1 MATSTAVHPS
11 VRAAFDTL
19 IDYAGLFPPA
29 QLEPPAAEREYLA
42 ARAGPQAWMLGRFIV
57 PAAGLTRADLPS
69 PVLSPSSLSRVWR
82 RSSEV
87 AGLRERGLNIEV
99 LEIPLGTSRPES
111 VKLLEE
117 ALSRCA
123 AARYSGVCRS
133 IRVRRRGT
141 SRCRDDDARLA
152 RAGVGAKIRCG
163 GLTASAFP
171 SVEEVATFIAAA
183 QAHGVP
189 FKATAGLHHPVRHV
203 DPNTGFTMHG
213 FLNLLAA
220 AALAPSL
227 EPEALATIVAEEEP
241 QRLSIRRRVV
251 CVARSSHRRR
261 GGCERTRRSGFVAYG
276 SCSFAEPVDDL
287 VALGMPAVAH
297 RSQLGSVVTR
307 VPPESDFPIQNLPFG
322 VFAEGGMQRIG
333 VAIGDE
339 ILNLHAVA
347 EGGLFDDCCEP
358 ELLQAPVLNPLL
370 AAGRIVWG
378 ALRERLTDLLRAGG
392 DNRLRDAQRRSL
404 LRETQRGAR
413 CAFRWRSATM
423 STFTRRSNTRR
434 ISDESFDPML
444 RRCYRTGDGC
454 RSVITDARAP
464 L

>member
-29 QLEPPAAEREYLA
+29 QLKPPAAEREYLA

-57 PAAGLTRADLPS
+57 PAAGLTEPS
-69 PVLSPSSLSRVWR
+69 TLAGPFSVIVEPRLEALN
-82 RSSEV
+82 EV

-117 ALSRCA
+117 ALSV
-123 AARYSGVCRS
+123 ARLRDIPAFVE
-133 IRVRRRGT
+133 V
-141 SRCRDDDARLA
+141 SRAQAWHESLATMMHVLA

-203 DPNTGFTMHG
+203 DPSTGFTMHG

-227 EPEALATIVAEEEP
+227 EPEALATIVAEENP
-241 QRLSIRRRVV
+241 SAFQFDDASFAWRGHRIDVGRL
-251 CVARSSHRRR
+251 
-261 GGCERTRRSGFVAYG
+261 EQTRRSGFVAYG

-287 VALGMPAVAH
+287 VALG
-297 RSQLGSVVTR
+297 
-307 VPPESDFPIQNLPFG
+307 ILPS
-322 VFAEGGMQRIG
+322 
-333 VAIGDE
+333 
-339 ILNLHAVA
+339 
-347 EGGLFDDCCEP
+347 P
-358 ELLQAPVLNPLL
+358 
-370 AAGRIVWG
+370 
-378 ALRERLTDLLRAGG
+378 
-392 DNRLRDAQRRSL
+392 
-404 LRETQRGAR
+404 
-413 CAFRWRSATM
+413 
-423 STFTRRSNTRR
+423 
-434 ISDESFDPML
+434 
-444 RRCYRTGDGC
+444 
-454 RSVITDARAP
+454 
-464 L
+464 